1 MDVNSELCKEFF
13 KPKGVEVYCPLCG
26 AAAGRMGASTG
37 LGELNECPK
46 CRFTQVITMFTMKK
60 ITVNSLFRC
69 APKIKVR
76 KCILKK
82 WKKGGKK

>member
-1 MDVNSELCKEFF
+1 MNEKNELCDDFYRPE
-13 KPKGVEVYCPLCG
+13 GVEIYCPLCG
-26 AAAGRMGASTG
+26 TAAGRMGANTA

-60 ITVNSLFRC
+60 ITVNSLFQF

-76 KCILKK
+76 KGILRRRKK
-82 WKKGGKK
+82 